1 MEIEPID
8 NLEQWGLSETKNEP
22 PPAEVV
28 DRVLAMPEVE
38 RDFPDVYAE
47 ALELK
52 KQRKAEQ

>member
-1 MEIEPID
+1 M
-8 NLEQWGLSETKNEP
+8 WGLSETKNEP

-28 DRVLAMPEVE
+28 NRVLTMPEVQ

-52 KQRKAEQ
+52 KQRETEQ